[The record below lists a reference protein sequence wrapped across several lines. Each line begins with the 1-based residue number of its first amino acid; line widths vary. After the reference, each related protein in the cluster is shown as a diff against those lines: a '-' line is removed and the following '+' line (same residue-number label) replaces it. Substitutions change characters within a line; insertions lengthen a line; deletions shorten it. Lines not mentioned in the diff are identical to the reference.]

1 MSSSSVLLQSLA
13 FLFQW
18 SLQPIAPFTWFGFS
32 VNSLDVIAAFR
43 LCLALRQLREGLY
56 AEYLAKNT
64 KATANTLKFE
74 EKSFGKDLSTTLTVV
89 YGGETMTCRS
99 DCASY
104 KPVILTNEIYMI
116 DCLLGLTPSFMVS
129 GVGVGL
135 YAAIQAFIEILPAVP
150 APSLALELPL
160 SIVDGFTR
168 AFLLCNL
175 IPPAVT
181 THDSSI
187 IAGSPWTLLLS
198 SLVGNQLRFV
208 GVLTPFLR

>member
-32 VNSLDVIAAFR
+32 VSSLDVIAAFR

-64 KATANTLKFE
+64 KATENTLKFE

-99 DCASY
+99 NCASY

-116 DCLLGLTPSFMVS
+116 GCLLGLTPSFMVS

-135 YAAIQAFIEILPAVP
+135 YAAVQAFVEILPAVP
-150 APSLALELPL
+150 ALSPAKSLALELLL

-198 SLVGNQLRFV
+198 SLVGNQL
-208 GVLTPFLR
+208 